1 MTVETAG
8 RLELAVTGPFGAGL
22 EGDDNLI
29 LKALRLLGQRI
40 GVEPALKVTLDK
52 RLPVASGLG
61 GGSSDAAMAL
71 RLAWRALGLP
81 LDSAALA
88 EIALAFGADGPMCL
102 AARSAWVEGIGERLS
117 FEPRLPP
124 LHAVLVNP
132 GVPSP
137 TGAVYRAYDALGP
150 GAADMPPAPPDWS
163 AEGVIAW
170 LAERRNDL
178 QAPAAALSPVIAEVL
193 AMTAAA
199 PGIRLAR
206 MSGSGATVFGLCS
219 DASSAAAAAADLTS
233 RRPDWWVQ
241 PCVLGDKAAN
251 G

>member
-1 MTVETAG
+1 M
-8 RLELAVTGPFGAGL
+8 TGPFGAGL

-29 LKALRLLGQRI
+29 LKALRLLGERI
-40 GVEPALKVTLDK
+40 GVVPALKVTLDK

-71 RLAWRALGLP
+71 RLARRALGRALGLP
-81 LDSAALA
+81 LDEAALA

-137 TGAVYRAYDALGP
+137 TGAVYRAYYALGP
-150 GAADMPPAPPDWS
+150 GAADMPPAPSDWS

-178 QAPAAALSPVIAEVL
+178 QAPAAALSPVIAEAL

-199 PGIRLAR
+199 PGIRLVR

-219 DASSAAAAAADLTS
+219 DASSAAAAAADLTA